1 VAEDNG
7 AMLSE
12 DLHRAVTVPAEGDDF
27 TATLD
32 TLNAATPRY
41 ETLDVIGEGGM
52 GNVLLARDRAIGRQV
67 AMKVMRP
74 DQSQR
79 GDLRHRFRR
88 EALVQGQLEHPAIVP
103 VYDLGVTAD
112 GSPCFTMKRV
122 RGVTLE
128 QIIDAIRAGDAD
140 LELVH
145 SRHQLLSAFGRVCL
159 AIEFS
164 HARGVLHRDLKP
176 ANVMLGDFGEVY
188 VLDWGVAK
196 LEGEAQE
203 AVAAANVGAA
213 IAGTQLGAV
222 MGTPGY
228 LAPERVTPGALV
240 DARSDVYSLGAV
252 LFEILSLQ
260 PLHIAGVTGKSLD
273 ASTRAGTDS
282 RPSSRAPQRNVP
294 PELDAICV
302 KATALAPADR
312 FASCRELQAAVE
324 RFLEGDR
331 DLERRQEM
339 SADYARR
346 AQAALAA
353 HAGDAPSG
361 RSEAIRD
368 LGRALALE
376 PRNLEA
382 ADLLVK
388 LLTAPPAELPE
399 GALAEVIA
407 EERGLEHVR
416 ARTGAIGYLAWFAAI
431 PVGLWAGLRSPAAL
445 AAMCVAFFVTSVGL
459 HLASRRPSPDGT
471 SSPYM
476 VILGAIAVAT
486 TFTMFGPFIG
496 LPGLAGVAAMGFSIA
511 PRRRL
516 RWLPVALCSLSMLVP
531 LALEVFGL
539 IRPSYVFERGMMC
552 VVPRAVEFER
562 VPTYVFL
569 TVVDLVLIAVAAN
582 FGVTLGAALRRAHRR
597 MHLQSWQ
604 LRQLIPSE
612 AGTGDYSAVGSQAR
626 WRVPPSAPTL

>member
-1 VAEDNG
+1 VDNG
-7 AMLSE
+7 GMASE

-27 TATLD
+27 TTTLESPPD
-32 TLNAATPRY
+32 VSSPRY
-41 ETLDVIGEGGM
+41 EMLDVIGEGGM

-74 DQSQR
+74 EQSQR

-103 VYDLGVTAD
+103 VYDLGVAAD
-112 GSPCFTMKRV
+112 GSPCFTMKRI

-128 QIIDAIRAGDAD
+128 QIIDALRAGDTD
-140 LELVH
+140 MEILH
-145 SRHQLLSAFGRVCL
+145 SRHQLLASFGRVCL

-196 LEGEAQE
+196 LTGEAQD

-213 IAGTQLGAV
+213 IAGTQVGAV

-228 LAPERVTPGALV
+228 LAPERITPGATV
-240 DARSDVYSLGAV
+240 DARADIYSLGAV

-260 PLHIAGVTGKSLD
+260 PLHIAGMTGKSLT
-273 ASTRAGTDS
+273 ASTRAGTDA
-282 RPSSRAPQRNVP
+282 RPSRRSSHRNVP

-302 KATALAPADR
+302 KATALDPSDR
-312 FASCRELQAAVE
+312 YASCRELYAALE

-331 DLERRQEM
+331 DLERRQAM
-339 SADYARR
+339 SAEYAQR
-346 AQAALAA
+346 AHQALATPP
-353 HAGDAPSG
+353 GGAPPS

-368 LGRALALE
+368 LGRALALD
-376 PRNLEA
+376 PRNVDA

-388 LLTAPPAELPE
+388 LLTASPSELPE
-399 GALAEVIA
+399 GALAEVVA

-416 ARTGAIGYLAWFAAI
+416 ARTGAIGFLAWIAVV
-431 PVGLWAGLRSPAAL
+431 PVGLWGGLRSTGAL
-445 AAMCVAFFVTSVGL
+445 IAMCVAFVVTSGAL
-459 HLASRRPSPDGT
+459 YFASRRPSSDGS
-471 SSPYM
+471 SSPYA
-476 VILGAIAVAT
+476 VVLGAIAVAS
-486 TFTMFGPFIG
+486 TFTMFGPFIA

-516 RWLPVALCSLSMLVP
+516 RWLPVALCSLAVMVP

-539 IRPSYVFERGMMC
+539 IRPSYVFEGGMMC
-552 VVPRAVEFER
+552 VVPRAVEFTQ
-562 VPTYVFL
+562 VSTYVFL
-569 TVVDLVLIAVAAN
+569 AVVNLVLIAVAAN
-582 FGVTLGAALRRAHRR
+582 FGVTLGAALRKAHRR

-612 AGTGDYSAVGSQAR
+612 AGTGDYVAVGSQAR
-626 WRVPPSAPTL
+626 WRVPPSTPTL